1 MKIHQISLFLQNQ
14 PGQLIG
20 PCRLLASAG
29 VDIRTLTLA
38 DTEQFGILR
47 LIVSD
52 WQKAAGALRDA
63 GYVINITEVVA
74 VEVPDQPGGLAD
86 IIDVFENSAVNIEYM
101 YAFPF
106 GGQDTAVLIF
116 RFDDPDAA
124 IRMLQAAGI
133 NVIGSV
139 EVYNRIES

>member
-20 PCRLLASAG
+20 PCRLLAQAG

-52 WQKAAGALRDA
+52 WQRAAGALRDA

-74 VEVPDQPGGLAD
+74 VEVPDQPGGLASV
-86 IIDVFENSAVNIEYM
+86 IDVFENSAVNVEYM

-106 GGQDTAVLIF
+106 GGRDSATLIF

-124 IRMLQAAGI
+124 IRMLQTAGV
-133 NVIGSV
+133 NVVGSV
-139 EVYNRIES
+139 EVYNRIEG